1 MRIASFAQQYL
12 GQVTTAEEMR
22 FLLLDKDLEER
33 DVLSIA
39 SHVEI
44 PEILLHNKIAERIVR
59 EIWESEYNIK
69 ASLFSSSSLHHLLW
83 NYLHTNYDEEHG
95 RRFYTGC
102 REIKSFAP
110 HRFQF

>member
-1 MRIASFAQQYL
+1 M

-39 SHVEI
+39 SHVDI
-44 PEILLHNKIAERIVR
+44 PEILLDNKIAERIVR

-69 ASLFSSSSLHHLLW
+69 ASLFSASSLHHLLW
-83 NYLHTNYDEEHG
+83 NYFHTNYDEEH
-95 RRFYTGC
+95 
-102 REIKSFAP
+102 
-110 HRFQF
+110 